1 MKMRSNRILIAVTG
15 IILLVLFS
23 MYFIFPGIL
32 YKTIITRER
41 SKAGLVQKS
50 IDVGQWHIKYLEG
63 GQGDVLLLL
72 HGFGGDKDN
81 WTRMAR
87 FLTPYFRVIAPDL
100 PGFGESSRH
109 FKAMYTYAAQVDRLH
124 RFTGALGI
132 GKFHLAG
139 NSMGGAIAGTYA
151 ARHEN
156 ELISLWLIAPAGI
169 KSAQKSELHQ
179 RLESDEPNPLV
190 VGSAKDYD
198 RLMDFVFVKTPYIPG
213 TIKRYF
219 ANQAIHHSPLNKII
233 SRQIKADDDFTPLEE
248 SLQNSQMRTLIL
260 WGDSDRVLHVSGA
273 NVLASAMLNAKSIV
287 MNEVGHV
294 PMLEKPQASANIFI
308 NFQGKKNK

>member
-1 MKMRSNRILIAVTG
+1 MKMRNHRILIAVTG
-15 IILLVLFS
+15 IILLALFS
-23 MYFIFPGIL
+23 LYFIFPGIL
-32 YKTIITRER
+32 YRTIINRER

-50 IDVGQWHIKYLEG
+50 MDVGEWHIEYLEG
-63 GQGDVLLLL
+63 GQGDVLVLL
-72 HGFGGDKDN
+72 HGFGGDKDH

-109 FKAMYTYAAQVDRLH
+109 FKAMYTYTAQVDRLH
-124 RFTGALGI
+124 QFMGALGI

-169 KSAQKSELHQ
+169 KTAQKSELRQ
-179 RLESDEPNPLV
+179 RLESGEPNPLI
-190 VGSAKDYD
+190 VGSTKDYD

-233 SRQIKADDDFTPLEE
+233 SRQIKTDDDFTPLEE
-248 SLQNSQMRTLIL
+248 SLQNSKMRALIL

-273 NVLASAMLNAKSIV
+273 NVLESAMHSAKSII
-287 MNEVGHV
+287 MNKVGHV
-294 PMLEKPQASANIFI
+294 PMLEKPQESAKIFI
-308 NFQGKKNK
+308 NFWGEEK

>member
-1 MKMRSNRILIAVTG
+1 MRNNRILIAVTG

-23 MYFIFPGIL
+23 LYFIFPGIL
-32 YKTIITRER
+32 YKTIIKRER

-50 IDVGQWHIKYLEG
+50 IDVGEWHMEYLEG
-63 GQGDVLLLL
+63 GQGDVLILL

-109 FKAMYTYAAQVDRLH
+109 FKAVYTYAAQVDRLH
-124 RFTGALGI
+124 QFMGALGI
-132 GKFHLAG
+132 GQFHLAG

-151 ARHEN
+151 AQHEK

-169 KSAQKSELHQ
+169 KTAQKSELHQ
-179 RLESDEPNPLV
+179 RLESGEPNPLV
-190 VGSAKDYD
+190 VGSTKDYD
-198 RLMDFVFVKTPYIPG
+198 RLMEFVFVKTPYIPG
-213 TIKRYF
+213 AIKRYF

-248 SLQNSQMRTLIL
+248 SMRSSKIKTLIL

-273 NVLASAMLNAKSIV
+273 NVLASVMPNAKSIV
-287 MNEVGHV
+287 MNKVGHV
-294 PMLEKPQASANIFI
+294 PMLEKPQESANIFVE
-308 NFQGKKNK
+308 FGEEEK